1 MSCIWQLQIISRGL
15 FMYINNRLGLTE
27 STETMMAQEQ
37 RLNQVTN
44 NLANVDTPGYKR
56 EDLTFWEMLF
66 TANDDRN
73 RVGKA
78 LKLLTNHEEGSV
90 AATGN
95 PLDFV
100 INGNGFFSVQTP
112 EGVRYTRAGSFN
124 LNSEGQLMTP
134 SGHLVLGEGGP
145 ITIQGN
151 DVSLSSDGG
160 LLVDGRDAG
169 RLAIVTFSDFAGLEK
184 EGLNLFRLTE
194 EGQELAADNFTVKQG
209 FVEKSNVNTV
219 MEMTGMIDL
228 HRAYETQQK
237 LIRTID
243 EMDDEAIR
251 KVGKLTA

>member
-1 MSCIWQLQIISRGL
+1 
-15 FMYINNRLGLTE
+15 MYISNRLGLIECTE
-27 STETMMAQEQ
+27 SMMAQEQ

-44 NLANVDTPGYKR
+44 NLANIDTPGYKR
-56 EDLTFWEMLF
+56 EDLTFWEMIF
-66 TANDDRN
+66 TTNDDQG

-78 LKLLTNHEEGSV
+78 VKLLTNYEEGAAS
-90 AATGN
+90 ATGN
-95 PLDFV
+95 TLDFA
-100 INGNGFFSVQTP
+100 INGNGFFKVQTP
-112 EGVRYTRAGSFN
+112 EGVRYTRAGSFD
-124 LNSEGQLMTP
+124 LNSEGQLITP

-145 ITIQGN
+145 ITIQGD

-169 RLAIVTFSDFAGLEK
+169 RLDIVTFSDLAGLEK

-194 EGQELAADNFTVKQG
+194 GNQELEAEKFTVKQG

-219 MEMTGMIDL
+219 MEMTRMIDL

-237 LIRTID
+237 LIHTID

-251 KVGKLTA
+251 KVGKLTS

>member
-1 MSCIWQLQIISRGL
+1 
-15 FMYINNRLGLTE
+15 MYISNRLGLIE
-27 STETMMAQEQ
+27 NTETMMAQEQ
-37 RLNQVTN
+37 RLNQVSN

-56 EDLTFWEMLF
+56 DDLTFWEMIF
-66 TANDDRN
+66 NASDDRN

-78 LKLLTNHEEGSV
+78 LKLLTNQEEGAAS
-90 AATGN
+90 ATGN
-95 PLDFV
+95 TLDFA
-100 INGNGFFSVQTP
+100 INGNGFFKVQTP
-112 EGVRYTRAGSFN
+112 EGVRYTRAGSFG
-124 LNSEGQLMTP
+124 LNSEGQLITP

-145 ITIQGN
+145 ITIEGD

-169 RLAIVTFSDFAGLEK
+169 RLDIVTFSDLAGLEK

-194 EGQELAADNFTVKQG
+194 GNQEFEAEKFTVKQG

-219 MEMTGMIDL
+219 MEMTRMIDL

-237 LIRTID
+237 LIHTID

-251 KVGKLTA
+251 KVGKLT